1 MVTRQKNN
9 IYIYIDKLNTLKNQ
23 PTNKPFVG
31 WFNPQLFLVQL
42 GGMFQ
47 AASETR
53 LPAIGRLKAASQGLV
68 AQSRMRPR
76 HMDGC
81 DYIPDFSKEFL

>member
-1 MVTRQKNN
+1 MVQSPAVSG
-9 IYIYIDKLNTLKNQ
+9 
-23 PTNKPFVG
+23 PT
-31 WFNPQLFLVQL
+31 WC
-42 GGMFQ
+42 GMFQ

-76 HMDGC
+76 LHMDGC